1 MSWYIGVLKK
11 YADFNGRAR
20 RKEYWM
26 YQLFNVLVLLVLYI
40 PSILIAVATEIPA
53 LASLLP
59 LLYILGVLL
68 PTIAVSVRRFHD
80 QDKSGW
86 WYLLALIPSVGS
98 IILIVFMCLEGTPG
112 PNQYG
117 PNPKDPNQAYG
128 QQPFGQ
134 PGYGQQPYGAP
145 QQQPYQQPQAP
156 QYQQPPQQY
165 GQPQQ
170 PGYGQ
175 PPQQQQQQPGYGQP
189 PQPPQRY

>member
-11 YADFNGRAR
+11 YAGFSGRAR

-26 YQLFNVLVLLVLYI
+26 YQLFNMLAVLVLFI
-40 PSILIAVATEIPA
+40 PSALIGVAADTPA
-53 LASLLP
+53 LSSLLP
-59 LLYILGVLL
+59 TVYMLAVLV
-68 PTIAVSVRRFHD
+68 PTIAVAVRRFHD

-86 WYLLALIPSVGS
+86 WYLLALIPSVGG

-128 QQPFGQ
+128 QQQYGQ
-134 PGYGQQPYGAP
+134 PGYG
-145 QQQPYQQPQAP
+145 QQPYQQPQAP
-156 QYQQPPQQY
+156 QYQQQPYGQPQQAPQQY

-175 PPQQQQQQPGYGQP
+175 PPQQPGYGQP
-189 PQPPQRY
+189 QPPQQY

>member
-1 MSWYIGVLKK
+1 MSWYTGVLKR

-26 YQLFNVLVLLVLYI
+26 FQLFNMLAMLVMYI
-40 PSILIAVATEIPA
+40 PSILIAVALDAPA
-53 LASLLP
+53 FATVLPGLYLLAV
-59 LLYILGVLL
+59 IL
-68 PTIAVSVRRFHD
+68 PTIAVTVRRFHD

-86 WYLLALIPSVGS
+86 WFLLALIPSVGS

-134 PGYGQQPYGAP
+134 PGYGQPGYGQQGFPQQGYGQPGYGQP
-145 QQQPYQQPQAP
+145 QQMQQPYQPAPGPQQP
-156 QYQQPPQQY
+156 YQQPPQQY
-165 GQPQQ
+165 GQT
-170 PGYGQ
+170 
-175 PPQQQQQQPGYGQP
+175 